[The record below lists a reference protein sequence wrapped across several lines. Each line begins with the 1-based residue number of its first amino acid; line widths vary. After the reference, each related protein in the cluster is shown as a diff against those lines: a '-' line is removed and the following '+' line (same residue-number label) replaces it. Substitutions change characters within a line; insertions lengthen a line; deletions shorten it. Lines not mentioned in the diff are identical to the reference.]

1 MKQIN
6 AITHKKCSREIF
18 SSENIPIC
26 NICLCVLYRSPVIY
40 LDKYPT
46 THHFVTEMCTRVH
59 ISVANGALWNIRL
72 MHYGICAAE
81 VLLCHLNIR
90 LDFELKNTLH
100 LALRSLYWYDDV
112 SKWKYFPRYWP
123 FVRGIHRS
131 PVNSPHNGQWRG
143 ALMFSLACAWIN
155 GWVNNGEAG
164 DLRRH
169 HAQYDVTVMGCQ
181 LWVVWRNSTVL

>member
-59 ISVANGALWNIRL
+59 ISVTNGALWNIRL
-72 MHYGICAAE
+72 VHYGICAAE
-81 VLLCHLNIR
+81 LLQCHLNIR

-100 LALRSLYWYDDV
+100 LALRSLVLAWWRHQMEIF
-112 SKWKYFPRYWP
+112 SALLAICE
-123 FVRGIHRS
+123 GNS
-131 PVNSPHNGQWRG
+131 PVTGELPAQW
-143 ALMFSLACAWIN
+143 L
-155 GWVNNGEAG
+155 
-164 DLRRH
+164 
-169 HAQYDVTVMGCQ
+169 VTRSFGVF
-181 LWVVWRNSTVL
+181 LPAPE